1 MDKNQYFDE
10 CHFFIEDEKYILRE
24 QHSEDKNDYYN
35 LYVETSLLAKRMS
48 QTAYRE
54 FFEKQWEQR
63 SEEDAIYISVILKA
77 TKQYVGNI
85 VLRELESTTP
95 EVGIDIVEKYQR
107 QGIAYDTLQLF
118 LRRIK
123 NISRI
128 EYFLVRIYSDNEPS
142 RKLFQKLGA
151 VKIGN
156 EPSEYQVFL
165 DQMKERMTEEEYEE
179 IKRENPD
186 MERIAV
192 QRWIEQYKIELM

>member
-1 MDKNQYFDE
+1 MDKRQYFDE
-10 CHFFIEDEKYILRE
+10 CHFLVQDENYILRE
-24 QHSEDKNDYYN
+24 QLLEDKGDYYN
-35 LYVETSLLAKRMS
+35 LCKETSLLAKRMS
-48 QTAYRE
+48 QTAFKD

-63 SEEDAIYISVILKA
+63 SEENAIYVSVILKT
-77 TKQYVGNI
+77 TKKYVGNI

-123 NISRI
+123 NICRI
-128 EYFLVRIYSDNEPS
+128 KYFLVRIYSDNEPS
-142 RKLFQKLGA
+142 KKLFQKLGA

-165 DQMKERMTEEEYEE
+165 DQMKERMTEEEYEQ
-179 IKRENPD
+179 IKRKNPD
-186 MERIAV
+186 MERVAAK
-192 QRWIEQYKIELM
+192 RWIEHYKIESK

>member
-1 MDKNQYFDE
+1 MDKRQYFDE
-10 CHFFIEDEKYILRE
+10 CHFLVQDEKYVLRE
-24 QHSEDKNDYYN
+24 QLLEDKGDYYN
-35 LYVETSLLAKRMS
+35 LCKETSLLAKRMS
-48 QTAYRE
+48 QTAFRE

-63 SEEDAIYISVILKA
+63 SEENAIYISVILKA
-77 TKQYVGNI
+77 TKKYVGNI
-85 VLRELESTTP
+85 VLRELESITP

-118 LRRIK
+118 LERIK
-123 NISRI
+123 CICRI
-128 EYFLVRIYSDNEPS
+128 DFFFVRIYSDNEPS

-179 IKRENPD
+179 IKRKNPY
-186 MERIAV
+186 MERIAA
-192 QRWIEQYKIELM
+192 QRWIEQYKIK

>member
-10 CHFFIEDEKYILRE
+10 CHFLVQNGRYILRE
-24 QHSEDKNDYYN
+24 QLSEDKEDYYK
-35 LYVETSLLAKRMS
+35 LCAETSLLAKRMS
-48 QTAYRE
+48 QTAFGD

-107 QGIAYDTLQLF
+107 QGIAYDALQLF
-118 LRRIK
+118 FKKIK
-123 NISRI
+123 CICKI
-128 EYFLVRIYSDNEPS
+128 DYFFVRIYSENEPS

-156 EPSEYQVFL
+156 EPSEYQLFL

-186 MERIAV
+186 MERIAA
-192 QRWIEQYKIELM
+192 QRWIEQYKIELK

>member
-10 CHFFIEDEKYILRE
+10 YHFLVQNDRYILRE
-24 QHSEDKNDYYN
+24 QLSEDKDDYYK
-35 LYVETSLLAKRMS
+35 LCAETSLLAKRMS
-48 QTAYRE
+48 RTSFRA

-63 SEEDAIYISVILKA
+63 REEDAIYISVILKV

-95 EVGIDIVEKYQR
+95 EVGIEIAEKYQR

-118 LRRIK
+118 LKRIK
-123 NISRI
+123 SICRI
-128 EYFLVRIYSDNEPS
+128 DYFLVRIYSDNEPS

-165 DQMKERMTEEEYEE
+165 DQMKERMTEGEYEQ
-179 IKRENPD
+179 IKRKNPD
-186 MERIAV
+186 MERIAA
-192 QRWIEQYKIELM
+192 QRWIEHYKIELK

>member
-1 MDKNQYFDE
+1 MDKRQYFDE
-10 CHFFIEDEKYILRE
+10 CHFLVQDENYVLRE
-24 QHSEDKNDYYN
+24 QLLEDKGDYYN
-35 LYVETSLLAKRMS
+35 LCKETSLLAKRMS
-48 QTAYRE
+48 QTAFKD

-63 SEEDAIYISVILKA
+63 SEENAIYVSVILKT
-77 TKQYVGNI
+77 TKKYVGNI

-123 NISRI
+123 NICRI
-128 EYFLVRIYSDNEPS
+128 KYFLVRIYSDNEPS
-142 RKLFQKLGA
+142 KKLFQKLGA

-165 DQMKERMTEEEYEE
+165 DQMKEWMTEEKYEE
-179 IKRENPD
+179 IRRENPD

-192 QRWIEQYKIELM
+192 QRWIEQYKIELK

>member
-1 MDKNQYFDE
+1 M
-10 CHFFIEDEKYILRE
+10 
-24 QHSEDKNDYYN
+24 
-35 LYVETSLLAKRMS
+35 
-48 QTAYRE
+48 
-54 FFEKQWEQR
+54 
-63 SEEDAIYISVILKA
+63 KA

-95 EVGIDIVEKYQR
+95 EVGIDIVKKYQR

-123 NISRI
+123 NICRI

-142 RKLFQKLGA
+142 RKLFQKLRA

-165 DQMKERMTEEEYEE
+165 DQMKEWMTEEKYEE
-179 IKRENPD
+179 IRRENPD

-192 QRWIEQYKIELM
+192 QRWIEQYKIELK